1 MAKGTQVTTKTIGI
15 VLVVVGI
22 GLAYWGY
29 QISGSVASQLRQ
41 AFSGSHSDEVLIRY
55 IAGAA
60 SSAIGLFLSFKK

>member
-1 MAKGTQVTTKTIGI
+1 MAKSMQAATKVAGI

-29 QISGSVASQLRQ
+29 QISESVGSQLRL
-41 AFSGSHSDEVLIRY
+41 AFSGAHSNEVMIRY

-60 SSAIGLFLSFKK
+60 SAAVGLFLFLKK

>member
-1 MAKGTQVTTKTIGI
+1 MAKGTQATTKAIGL

-29 QISGSVASQLRQ
+29 QISGSVGSQLRQ
-41 AFSGSHSDEVLIRY
+41 AFSGSHSDEVMIRY

-60 SSAIGLFLSFKK
+60 SFIVGLFMLVKK